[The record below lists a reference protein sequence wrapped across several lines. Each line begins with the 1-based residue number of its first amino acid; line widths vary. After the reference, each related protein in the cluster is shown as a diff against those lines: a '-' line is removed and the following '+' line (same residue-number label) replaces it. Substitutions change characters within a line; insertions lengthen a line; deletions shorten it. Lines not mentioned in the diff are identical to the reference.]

1 MGLSLIHIYTKLY
14 GYLDSRGKFTTEWI
28 AHNNSKN
35 NARYVNPQTGAVYKN
50 MTKTID
56 GVNYRFDKY
65 GNRVNDRTSEFKR
78 SNYYLEMCIRDR
90 PEGSRRRTGVFYYAV
105 RRTAVEKP

>member
-1 MGLSLIHIYTKLY
+1 MDIWIVAESLQQSGLHI
-14 GYLDSRGKFTTEWI
+14 I
-28 AHNNSKN
+28 IQKN

-65 GNRVNDRTSEFKR
+65 GNRVNDRTSEFK
-78 SNYYLEMCIRDR
+78 
-90 PEGSRRRTGVFYYAV
+90 TQ
-105 RRTAVEKP
+105 

>member
-1 MGLSLIHIYTKLY
+1 M
-14 GYLDSRGKFTTEWI
+14 
-28 AHNNSKN
+28 
-35 NARYVNPQTGAVYKN
+35 NPQTGAVYKN

-78 SNYYLEMCIRDR
+78 SNYYLECDRVNGVMTIYTDSSKKIRLKQSVYPLVFRKLLQRLEHLRLPERIAGSCLWDR
-90 PEGSRRRTGVFYYAV
+90 PGDSMDLM
-105 RRTAVEKP
+105 